1 MKKFFLDLLS
11 ANNPISSKRFAG
23 LLTLCSCI
31 TLSFIAASQNK
42 WICPEFMF
50 DGLLLVVA
58 GLFGFNMAESI
69 FKKAVP
75 EIEKEEDKSKE
86 ENKQEDTDKKTEE
99 DKIN

>member
-31 TLSFIAASQNK
+31 TLSFIAASQNE

-69 FKKAVP
+69 FKKVVP
-75 EIEKEEDKSKE
+75 

-99 DKIN
+99 DKVI